1 MLRLMMLRRLEA
13 SVPVMM
19 CGYRNSARAEPS
31 ARLAKS
37 SWVLPSAC
45 GVGINVPFGF
55 LVSGLIAAKC
65 VCAVPKMWPQPPS
78 LVGM

>member
-1 MLRLMMLRRLEA
+1 MLRRLEA

-19 CGYRNSARAEPS
+19 CGYRNSAMAEPS
-31 ARLAKS
+31 ASVAKS
-37 SWVLPSAC
+37 SWVLPTAC
-45 GVGINVPFGF
+45 EVGMNVPFGF
-55 LVSGLIAAKC
+55 FVAGLIAAKW